1 MKTILIVDDEYLIA
15 EILGYALED
24 DGFLVE
30 KANNGE
36 KALDLLRQKPI
47 DLVVTDYMMPKKNGQ
62 ELAQAIREDP
72 ALAHLPL
79 ILMSGA
85 QAAQADSNL
94 FGAVFQK
101 PFHAN
106 ELVAKVRELLGG

>member
-24 DGFLVE
+24 EGFLVE

-36 KALDLLRQKPI
+36 KALDLLRKKPV
-47 DLVVTDYMMPKKNGQ
+47 DLVITDYMMPKKNGQ
-62 ELAQAIREDP
+62 ELAKAIRKDP
-72 ALAHLPL
+72 ALSHLPL

-85 QAAQADSNL
+85 QAAQADDDL

-101 PFHAN
+101 PFHPD
-106 ELVAKVRELLGG
+106 ELIAKVRELLAG

>member
-24 DGFLVE
+24 EGFLVD

-36 KALDLLRQKPI
+36 KALDLLHQKTI
-47 DLVVTDYMMPKKNGQ
+47 DLVITDYMMPKKNGQ
-62 ELAQAIREDP
+62 ELARAIRNDP
-72 ALAHLPL
+72 QLAHLPL

-85 QAAQADSNL
+85 QAAQADGSL

-106 ELVAKVRELLGG
+106 ELIAKVRELLGG